1 VTCSRAKLIVLALL
15 ASAVAAVAGCGSA
28 GHATPAVAPV
38 TPVAAVPAELRVRVG
53 GRIVTVAFEDYVAG
67 TALSEVTPVGESPRT
82 VDRIYDVQTIVA
94 RTYALAHL
102 GRHRAEGFD
111 LCDSTHC
118 QLYEPARLGTSRFAG
133 DVRRAVERTAGQI
146 LIYGA
151 RPIDALF
158 HADCGGH
165 TTSPEQV
172 WGTAP
177 LPYLRPEPDRAP
189 GLTHRTWTLTLTRE
203 QLRTALNAD
212 PRTAVGRTL
221 RSMVIDSIDSSGRI
235 AGLLVTGERQVDIR
249 SDDFRAVVNRTLGA
263 KGILSTRFSIR
274 ASSAGY
280 VLTGTGYGH
289 GIGLCQQ
296 GALARAR
303 RDEPTET
310 ILSSYFPGASLHTPG
325 GRIP

>member
-1 VTCSRAKLIVLALL
+1 MS
-15 ASAVAAVAGCGSA
+15 ASAWMLTAGCGGA
-28 GHATPAVAPV
+28 RPAQPVVAPV
-38 TPVAAVPAELRVRVG
+38 APLAAALAEPRALKVRVG
-53 GRIVTVAFEDYVAG
+53 GRVVSVAFEEYVAG
-67 TALSEVTPVGESPRT
+67 TAISEVSPVGELPRT
-82 VDRIYDVQTIVA
+82 VDRVFDVQTIVA

-111 LCDSTHC
+111 LCDTTHC
-118 QLYEPARLGTSRFAG
+118 QLYEPARLGPSRFTG
-133 DVRRAVERTAGQI
+133 DARRAVARTAGQV
-146 LIYGA
+146 LVYGA

-165 TTSPEQV
+165 TSSPEQV

-189 GLTHRTWTLTLTRE
+189 ALTHRTWTVTLSRE

-212 PRTAVGRTL
+212 SRTAVGKRL
-221 RSMVIDSIDSSGRI
+221 KSIGADPADSSGRVGGIEI
-235 AGLLVTGERQVDIR
+235 AGDRTVDVR
-249 SDDFRAVVNRTLGA
+249 GDDFRAIVNRSIGPR
-263 KGILSTRFSIR
+263 ILSTRFSIH
-274 ASSAGY
+274 ASGTGY

-303 RDEPTET
+303 LDTPVET
-310 ILSSYFPGASLHTPG
+310 ILAGYFPGASLQSLS